1 MTRRIP
7 ADAPLQGLPERN
19 VGLALSDPV
28 SARLDALVALA
39 EAAGERTNRK
49 ELVAALIV
57 GTDTESGH
65 LVALVRRY
73 RSALARDTLLTPDD
87 APPVLIFPRRSPG
100 PRRRH

>member
-1 MTRRIP
+1 MTRRTP
-7 ADAPLQGLPERN
+7 ADAPLRGLPERN

-39 EAAGERTNRK
+39 DAAGERTNRK

-57 GTDTESGH
+57 GADSESGH

-73 RSALARDTLLTPDD
+73 RTAVARDTLIKPGEVPSQL
-87 APPVLIFPRRSPG
+87 VFPTIRPG

>member
-7 ADAPLQGLPERN
+7 ADAPLRGLPERN

-39 EAAGERTNRK
+39 EGAGERTNRK

-57 GTDTESGH
+57 GADPESGQ

-73 RSALARDTLLTPDD
+73 RMAVARDTLVTPDD
-87 APPVLIFPRRSPG
+87 AGSVLVFPTLSPG
-100 PRRRH
+100 PRRRS